1 MAWTNWKELR
11 GVFSKERIFLWKVE
25 DMLLIGSRIHRPN
38 SDRRCKEDISDNEV
52 IFFSFS
58 HSAKNSYYDF
68 RLG

>member
-38 SDRRCKEDISDNEV
+38 SDMIYHVLITYIVCYTEFNLMYILKRS
-52 IFFSFS
+52 
-58 HSAKNSYYDF
+58 
-68 RLG
+68 